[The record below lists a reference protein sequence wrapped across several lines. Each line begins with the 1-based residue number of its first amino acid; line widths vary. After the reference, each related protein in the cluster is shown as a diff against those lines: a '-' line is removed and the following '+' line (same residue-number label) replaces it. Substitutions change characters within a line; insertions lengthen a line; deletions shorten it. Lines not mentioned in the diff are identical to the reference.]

1 MKIVS
6 TPQRRQ
12 PDRNRPRGSVLV
24 EAALVISLILV
35 PILLSVSTVGLNL
48 VRAVQTNQ
56 INRDAGHMFAR
67 GVDFSTTAT
76 GLVNRG
82 VIFKLAPALTNTT
95 TRGTAVTILSSVEY
109 LNSTTSCPDPCSN
122 RYHVVVTQQ
131 IILGNAALKASA
143 FRTVP
148 TGSMSLDGSG
158 KVNNARSDGAVQAD
172 GVLSYLTMSDG
183 DIAYISETYFS
194 SADLAIP
201 GFPSPLGTAARA
213 FF

>member
-1 MKIVS
+1 MHRILQ
-6 TPQRRQ
+6 PQRRQ
-12 PDRNRPRGSVLV
+12 SGQSRPGGSVLV

-35 PILLSVSTVGLNL
+35 PLLLSVSTVGLNL

-67 GVDFSTTAT
+67 GVDFSTSAT

-82 VIFKLAPALTNTT
+82 ILFQLAPALRNTT
-95 TRGTAVTILSSVEY
+95 TSGTAVMILSSVEY
-109 LNSTTSCPDPCSN
+109 LNSTTTCPNPCSN

-131 IILGNAALKASA
+131 IILGNPALKASA

-148 TGSMSLDGSG
+148 AGSMSLDGSG
-158 KVNNARSDGAVQAD
+158 KVNDPEGDGAVQAD
-172 GVLSYLTMSDG
+172 GVLTYLTMVDA
-183 DIAYISETYFS
+183 DVAYISETYFS